1 MAYYLLTGHAVFS
14 GDTSVAMALAHVQE
28 EPVPPSVRSE
38 FQLPAALEA
47 LILECLA
54 EDPAAR
60 PALTVV
66 VGNRL
71 AETVLQD
78 TWTQEAAH
86 LWWELH
92 RPITRSGSATAAAHA
107 AAADASAVG
116 AKVVAASAPQT
127 SPTPGG
133 AVRPSRITS

>member
-1 MAYYLLTGHAVFS
+1 MIDDCRL
-14 GDTSVAMALAHVQE
+14 DDR
-28 EPVPPSVRSE
+28 RSHDPRT
-38 FQLPAALEA
+38 PAALEA

-54 EDPAAR
+54 KDPGAR
-60 PALTVV
+60 PASAIV

-92 RPITRSGSATAAAHA
+92 QPVTRSGSATAAAHA
-107 AAADASAVG
+107 AAADASGVG
-116 AKVVAASAPQT
+116 TKVLAAIAPQT
-127 SPTPGG
+127 SRTLRD
-133 AVRPSRITS
+133 AVSP